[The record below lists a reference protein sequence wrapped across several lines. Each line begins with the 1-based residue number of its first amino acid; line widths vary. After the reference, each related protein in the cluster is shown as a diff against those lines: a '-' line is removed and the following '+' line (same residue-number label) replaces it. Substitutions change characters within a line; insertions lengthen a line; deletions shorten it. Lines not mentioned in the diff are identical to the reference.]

1 MLPKILRE
9 LVDILHSRGAIDVV
23 KRTDLHEL
31 IDQLPD
37 VEADA
42 RKDAATV
49 GSQVSQ
55 DAATVGSQVSQDA
68 ATVGSQVSQVEK
80 AVTASAADEPAQP

>member
-9 LVDILHSRGAIDVV
+9 LVDILHGRGAIDAV
-23 KRTDLHEL
+23 RRADLHEL

-42 RKDAATV
+42 KKDAATV
-49 GSQVSQ
+49 E
-55 DAATVGSQVSQDA
+55 SQVSQDA

-80 AVTASAADEPAQP
+80 AVTAPTADEPAQP